1 MNATPADPASP
12 ADPATPAVL
21 CGLAVNPAAPTA
33 LLLRLLEPEYAAA
46 WSALGRERRAFP
58 PEVAAAVVTH
68 PEPRVRGALA
78 RNPYV
83 DPEVR
88 GLLVDD
94 PHWHV
99 RSRLASPPDRDG
111 VARALPE
118 WVIDRMYTTYDHQE
132 LQELVFSRQVP
143 FSVRLAHAT
152 HPMASVRANGTG
164 MWEHLSP
171 ERRAALLADPH
182 PAVRRAAERR
192 VREDDAV
199 AMERELEGMPACHAR
214 SQILVNHRLSPAVV
228 DSLLRDPDAGNQWT
242 LAHNYSTPPEV
253 LARLTGSPDAK
264 VRLELARR
272 PCLPRPLVDALARD
286 ADPGVRTAV
295 SVRPELTEDERAS
308 IDYTVEAEE
317 NCGPREHHWLPPLD
331 PAESAAYARSRHPLL
346 RRRAAADPALP
357 SELVRRLAGDEDAG
371 VRVLLAQ
378 NHPGTPPE
386 LLLRCY
392 LEYRGPHR
400 ELLAA
405 NPRFPVAGLAE
416 RFAAAEEP
424 ELRRLAVLDPGL
436 SPALADRLSR
446 DPAPEIRAGAA
457 RHPRL
462 PAGRLMELL
471 DGDEEQARSAAANPA
486 LPVAVMRR
494 LLGGAGA
501 AA

>member
-1 MNATPADPASP
+1 MSATPV
-12 ADPATPAVL
+12 TPAVL
-21 CGLAVNPAAPTA
+21 CGLAVNPATPAD
-33 LLLRLLEPEYAAA
+33 LLLRLLEPEYATS
-46 WSALGRERRAFP
+46 WNALGRERRAFP
-58 PEVAAAVVTH
+58 PEVAAAVVAH

-94 PHWHV
+94 PHWNV
-99 RSRLASPPDRDG
+99 RSRLASLPDRDG
-111 VARALPE
+111 IAGALPE

-132 LQELVFSRQVP
+132 LQDLVFSRQIP
-143 FSVRLAHAT
+143 FAVRLAHAT
-152 HPMASVRANGTG
+152 HPMASVRANSTG
-164 MWEHLSP
+164 MWRYLSP
-171 ERRAALLADPH
+171 EQRATLLADPH
-182 PAVRRAAERR
+182 PAVRRSAERR

-228 DSLLRDPDAGNQWT
+228 DSLLRAPDADSQWT

-253 LARLTGSPDAK
+253 LARLTGSPHAK

-272 PCLPRPLVDALARD
+272 PHLPRPLVDALTRD

-346 RRRAAADPALP
+346 RRRAAVDPALP
-357 SELVRRLAGDEDAG
+357 PELVRRLAGDEDVG

-378 NHPGTPPE
+378 NHPGAPPE

-392 LEYRGPHR
+392 QEYRGPHR
-400 ELLAA
+400 ERLAA

-416 RFAAAEEP
+416 RFAAAGEP
-424 ELRRLAVLDPGL
+424 GLRRLAVLDPGL

-462 PAGRLMELL
+462 PAGRVLELL
-471 DGDEEQARSAAANPA
+471 ADEEPARSAAANPA
-486 LPVAVMRR
+486 LPVPVMRR
-494 LLGGAGA
+494 LLGGAGTA
-501 AA
+501 A